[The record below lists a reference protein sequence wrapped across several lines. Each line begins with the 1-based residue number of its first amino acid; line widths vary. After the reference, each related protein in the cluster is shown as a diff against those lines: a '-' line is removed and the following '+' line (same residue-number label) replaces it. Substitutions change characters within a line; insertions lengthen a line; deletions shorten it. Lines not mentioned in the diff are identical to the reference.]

1 MIGRF
6 VCARENTVRAG
17 ARGVDRRTRPG
28 EVCWSEVRSRK
39 CAREVCSRR
48 MSGKAPMALP
58 RGWCGLPE
66 VPGVP
71 DAGLEALRAL
81 AKQCGRRRSC
91 QGGGLDS
98 TRCGIGGG
106 RRGRARREL
115 NEGAFRRRRGHRRDP
130 RSFRAGHPPPLHVAR
145 WADAALL
152 MCSCSLACMKE
163 LARCSMM
170 QWRAGPAAAEPAA
183 EKRKQG
189 LAKPRRPNRLAARL
203 PPDRAAWSTPP
214 LPPSTGIPSS
224 PTTARA
230 AVSSSAVNA
239 LQATAML
246 PAAARRRGRAV
257 ARGGTLRLVG
267 ARVVCL
273 CVCMPGWKRARP
285 RRPPTATRDRART
298 FDTERGDAAR
308 REPQATLQATHR
320 AELGGCD
327 RSREMDRIS

>member
-1 MIGRF
+1 
-6 VCARENTVRAG
+6 
-17 ARGVDRRTRPG
+17 
-28 EVCWSEVRSRK
+28 
-39 CAREVCSRR
+39 
-48 MSGKAPMALP
+48 MALP

-91 QGGGLDS
+91 QGRWSRLYALRHWRRATWTSS
-98 TRCGIGGG
+98 TRAQ
-106 RRGRARREL
+106 RGR
-115 NEGAFRRRRGHRRDP
+115 FSP
-130 RSFRAGHPPPLHVAR
+130 TMRSSTRSSQFSSRTSSPSACRAVL
-145 WADAALL
+145 ADAALL

-163 LARCSMM
+163 LARCSTM

-183 EKRKQG
+183 EKHKQG
-189 LAKPRRPNRLAARL
+189 LAKPRRPDRLAAML

-267 ARVVCL
+267 PASCVSVCACQAGSAPGRADRRRQRATARGRLTPSVGT
-273 CVCMPGWKRARP
+273 PGAESHRRRYRRRTARSSEA
-285 RRPPTATRDRART
+285 ATDRARWIGSRNVIST
-298 FDTERGDAAR
+298 RVLRIFAFSILLCGCVGAR
-308 REPQATLQATHR
+308 VRVSCLSLTPPSL
-320 AELGGCD
+320 L
-327 RSREMDRIS
+327 

>member
-1 MIGRF
+1 
-6 VCARENTVRAG
+6 
-17 ARGVDRRTRPG
+17 
-28 EVCWSEVRSRK
+28 
-39 CAREVCSRR
+39 
-48 MSGKAPMALP
+48 MALP

-91 QGGGLDS
+91 QGRWSRLYALRHWRRATWTSS
-98 TRCGIGGG
+98 TRAQ
-106 RRGRARREL
+106 RGR
-115 NEGAFRRRRGHRRDP
+115 FSP
-130 RSFRAGHPPPLHVAR
+130 TMRSSTRSSQFSSRTSSPSACRAVL
-145 WADAALL
+145 ADAAFL

-163 LARCSMM
+163 LARCSTM

-183 EKRKQG
+183 EKHKQG
-189 LAKPRRPNRLAARL
+189 LAKPRRPDRLAAML